1 MGQILFNFLKHWCAD
16 SGALAC
22 CATLPMFSALGL
34 AYAFLPEPL
43 GEHEGKPI
51 GSGLPVVPATKKK
64 VSLLALGAWP
74 SGRGT
79 STCFLTC
86 CSREVSSPG
95 VTGMKCV
102 SPLSPIQ
109 LEMVIQAMQ
118 SVTQIAELNGVW
130 RLRSSLKILI
140 G

>member
-1 MGQILFNFLKHWCAD
+1 
-16 SGALAC
+16 
-22 CATLPMFSALGL
+22 
-34 AYAFLPEPL
+34 
-43 GEHEGKPI
+43 
-51 GSGLPVVPATKKK
+51 
-64 VSLLALGAWP
+64 
-74 SGRGT
+74 
-79 STCFLTC
+79 
-86 CSREVSSPG
+86 
-95 VTGMKCV
+95 MKCV